1 MCGICGYSK
10 LNEAID
16 KRTFDKMTDVVAH
29 RGPDGRGVFYDNGVA
44 LGHRRLSIIDLS
56 SEAAQPFEYKDR
68 YVCVFNGEIF
78 NYIELREELKE
89 KGYSFKTSSDTEV
102 LIAAYDYYGEKC
114 VSHFNGMWA
123 FCIYDKEKKILFCSR
138 DRFGVK
144 PFYYTERSGAF
155 IFASEIKQLLLWEN
169 ENPRA
174 DIETLRRFIVLGEQ
188 DASDK
193 TMFFGIEQLCG
204 GSNLTYD
211 IEKSTVSITK
221 WYNASFEE
229 EAIDYDEAKK
239 RVRRA
244 FDDAV
249 RLRLRADVPV
259 GSCLSGGIDSSAI
272 VGAVNSMLRLQGDE
286 KLQHTVSSCYEDKA
300 YNEQA
305 YLNDVL
311 DKTKA
316 YSHKIYPKNDDI
328 SSWIDNVI
336 WHMDEPIGS
345 ASGYSQWS
353 VFKEARRAG
362 LTVMLDGQGADE
374 QLAGYSQFGLV
385 YLVHLASKGKIKQ
398 FFKTV
403 KELKNNNDGLRAMST
418 LMVTTYCFAKAVLP
432 KCAVRLLNRFAI
444 LARKPRLYWS
454 REWSNLLLNCNEYK
468 KMTPCEYVRNSVNSG
483 LKQLLHSEDRNSM
496 ANSVESRVPFMDVNF
511 VECCARLPFEYK
523 LKNGVTKAVFR
534 EAVKDYL
541 PESVYNRNGK
551 MGFPAPTNR
560 WMLNNRDWF
569 TEQIENACGRFPS
582 ILPKERTMKCY
593 HRFLDKP
600 QEGEF
605 LWWRIMCV
613 NRWAEVFGVVE

>member
-239 RVRRA
+239 T
-244 FDDAV
+244 
-249 RLRLRADVPV
+249 
-259 GSCLSGGIDSSAI
+259 GS
-272 VGAVNSMLRLQGDE
+272 QG
-286 KLQHTVSSCYEDKA
+286 
-300 YNEQA
+300 
-305 YLNDVL
+305 
-311 DKTKA
+311 
-316 YSHKIYPKNDDI
+316 
-328 SSWIDNVI
+328 
-336 WHMDEPIGS
+336 
-345 ASGYSQWS
+345 
-353 VFKEARRAG
+353 F
-362 LTVMLDGQGADE
+362 
-374 QLAGYSQFGLV
+374 
-385 YLVHLASKGKIKQ
+385 
-398 FFKTV
+398 
-403 KELKNNNDGLRAMST
+403 
-418 LMVTTYCFAKAVLP
+418 
-432 KCAVRLLNRFAI
+432 
-444 LARKPRLYWS
+444 
-454 REWSNLLLNCNEYK
+454 
-468 KMTPCEYVRNSVNSG
+468 
-483 LKQLLHSEDRNSM
+483 
-496 ANSVESRVPFMDVNF
+496 
-511 VECCARLPFEYK
+511 
-523 LKNGVTKAVFR
+523 
-534 EAVKDYL
+534 
-541 PESVYNRNGK
+541 
-551 MGFPAPTNR
+551 
-560 WMLNNRDWF
+560 
-569 TEQIENACGRFPS
+569 
-582 ILPKERTMKCY
+582 
-593 HRFLDKP
+593 
-600 QEGEF
+600 
-605 LWWRIMCV
+605 
-613 NRWAEVFGVVE
+613 